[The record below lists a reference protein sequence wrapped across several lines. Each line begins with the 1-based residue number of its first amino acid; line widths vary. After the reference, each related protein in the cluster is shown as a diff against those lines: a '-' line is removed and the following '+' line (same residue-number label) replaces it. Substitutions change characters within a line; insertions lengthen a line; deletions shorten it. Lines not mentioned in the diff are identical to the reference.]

1 MFSLILLYNN
11 IKVKCLYFQAIKQR
25 LVEKMCDKSDLHVSS
40 SLNSCRLP
48 TPCFNCGVYSPHH
61 LTLTRTILNSLSQ
74 LYNTHPQCSSCGL
87 RTPDIAKHLDWHF
100 RLVFLHYIFPQPH
113 CILFKGATESLKK
126 LVAEIGIQVTKNGV
140 KVTAAPTHMLPL
152 PPKMFIM

>member
-61 LTLTRTILNSLSQ
+61 LTLKRTILNSLSQ

-100 RLVFLHYIFPQPH
+100 RLIFIIFFLNLIAYFSKEQQR
-113 CILFKGATESLKK
+113 
-126 LVAEIGIQVTKNGV
+126 V
-140 KVTAAPTHMLPL
+140 
-152 PPKMFIM
+152 